1 MNTLEDNIEDT
12 LEDNLEDMEDN
23 MEDSP
28 KDNDCSEKS
37 QKFIPDFFV
46 IVEM

>member
-12 LEDNLEDMEDN
+12 PKDNLEDMEDN
-23 MEDSP
+23 MEDTP

-37 QKFIPDFFV
+37 QKFIPDFFCYC
-46 IVEM
+46 

>member
-12 LEDNLEDMEDN
+12 PEDNLEDMEDT
-23 MEDSP
+23 P